1 MPSITLKRI
10 PDDIYERL
18 KASAKIHHRSL
29 NSELI
34 SCLEMVLKPQR
45 LSAAERLER
54 IRKIRPAI
62 SPEAVEPDEISEA
75 IEQGRP

>member
-34 SCLEMVLKPQR
+34 SCLEMVLKPQH
-45 LSAAERLER
+45 LPAAERLER

-62 SPEAVEPDEISEA
+62 SPDAVGPGEISEA
-75 IEQGRP
+75 IKQGRP